1 MSRLACAK
9 ALRKSSA
16 DKHQKCRPRQ
26 GTPDGPAPADNRG
39 ERDADRQGQKEEVVG
54 F

>member
-1 MSRLACAK
+1 MRQIG
-9 ALRKSSA
+9 LREHVA
-16 DKHQKCRPRQ
+16 EEFCRQHEQRRARERS
-26 GTPDGPAPADNRG
+26 PDGPAPADNRG